1 MINDAIRAET
11 VRVVGSNRERL
22 GIMSRT
28 EAQKLADDKDL
39 DLVLIAPQGDPPVVR
54 MMDYSKYRF
63 EMIKKEKE
71 ARKNQKVITVKEVKL
86 SPVIEEHDISVRE
99 RNARKFLED
108 GNKVKVSIQFRGRQM
123 AHQDVGLRVL
133 VDFAKRIEDVA
144 VVDRRPSM
152 EGRIMSMMIS
162 PIKEKKA

>member
-1 MINDAIRAET
+1 
-11 VRVVGSNRERL
+11 
-22 GIMSRT
+22 MSRT

-152 EGRIMSMMIS
+152 ESRIMSMMIS

>member
-1 MINDAIRAET
+1 
-11 VRVVGSNRERL
+11 
-22 GIMSRT
+22 MSRT